1 MRTTILAYVIAFL
14 GLLMI
19 GGGIWDLL
27 DLLRHRA
34 RTEIPIRHYG
44 MAIGTICVGVGI
56 GGIAQ
61 VLRLLVAIAPQY
73 SRTEVCGCRRHVGCS
88 STVHGGSKS
97 TEAQNI
103 ISAHENN
110 SATHLGEV
118 CRTQT
123 ELSRSLCALSRA
135 RCPLRR
141 FFRRLSPFPF
151 AGVPVVAGVATLDR
165 RASGCA

>member
-34 RTEIPIRHYG
+34 QTQIPIRHYG

-61 VLRLLVAIAPQY
+61 VLRLLVAIAH
-73 SRTEVCGCRRHVGCS
+73 T
-88 STVHGGSKS
+88 
-97 TEAQNI
+97 
-103 ISAHENN
+103 
-110 SATHLGEV
+110 
-118 CRTQT
+118 TQ
-123 ELSRSLCALSRA
+123 
-135 RCPLRR
+135 PH
-141 FFRRLSPFPF
+141 
-151 AGVPVVAGVATLDR
+151 
-165 RASGCA
+165 